1 VPAGGQHILSF
12 FEPFLDPHRQSR
24 LMELLLST
32 TRPIISKLRPLPL
45 AVFRTKPS
53 GQWLLFVASLVGPGV
68 GCGDSLST
76 KATTTP
82 TTPAS
87 FSVQTVSVSAT
98 GAVGNDNSSAP
109 SMSSSGRFVSFTS
122 NANNL
127 VPNITL
133 SPGIYVRDTCLGD
146 SACTA
151 STVSV
156 VGTATGQQVTS
167 QQTISSDGRFV
178 VFSSKNTSGPPEAL
192 FSRLLLQDT
201 CLGSTNCTPS
211 TTLVHGNAG
220 IGPVSFF
227 ALSTNGRFTAY
238 VYTPPAGP
246 GSNLTFVSDVC
257 LGASGCTSSIQLV
270 SVANDGTPANGP
282 SGAPNGDTTAMT
294 PDGRFIV
301 FSSSATNLSP
311 AANTGAFFVY
321 VRDTCAGALACTPST
336 SLISIDSQ
344 GAPIS
349 GSQSPSISDDGRF
362 VAFFAPTGVFV
373 RDTCRGAA
381 SCSPSTLLVAANG
394 SFPAISGNGRFV
406 AFVATVTSQTGVF
419 VSDTCF
425 GALNCTPSTVQV
437 LVAADGTPGNGT
449 IFGNV
454 AVTQGGKLV
463 AFASNATNLDPSTP
477 NSSNKFQ
484 IFLAPSRF

>member
-1 VPAGGQHILSF
+1 LLSATRPVTLKMPA
-12 FEPFLDPHRQSR
+12 
-24 LMELLLST
+24 LLL
-32 TRPIISKLRPLPL
+32 P
-45 AVFRTKPS
+45 VFRTKPY
-53 GQWLLFVASLVGPGV
+53 GQRLLLVAFFAGAGV
-68 GCGDSLST
+68 GCGGSLST
-76 KATTTP
+76 KTATTP

-87 FSVQTVSVSAT
+87 FTVQTVSVSDT
-98 GAVGNDNSSAP
+98 GVVGNDNSSAP

-156 VGTATGQQVTS
+156 LGTASGQQVTS
-167 QQTISSDGRFV
+167 QQAISPDGRFV

-201 CLGSTNCTPS
+201 CLGATNCTPS

-238 VYTPPAGP
+238 VYTPPAGS
-246 GSNLTFVSDVC
+246 GFSLTFVSDVC
-257 LGASGCTSSIQLV
+257 LGASGCTPSIQPV
-270 SVANDGTPANGP
+270 SVANDGTQANGP
-282 SGAPNGDTTAMT
+282 SGAPSGDTSAMT
-294 PDGRFIV
+294 LDGRFIV

-311 AANTGAFFVY
+311 AATTGAFFVY
-321 VRDTCAGALACTPST
+321 VRDTCAGALTCTSST
-336 SLISIDSQ
+336 SLISTDSQ

-362 VAFFAPTGVFV
+362 VTFFAPTGVFF

-406 AFVATVTSQTGVF
+406 AFVAPVASQTGVF

-425 GALNCTPSTVQV
+425 GALNCTPSTVQAS
-437 LVAADGTPGNGT
+437 VAGEGTPGNGT

-454 AVTQGGKLV
+454 AITQDGKLV
-463 AFASNATNLDPSTP
+463 AFASNATNLDASTP